1 MREPQARSGEGQDRQ
16 VDQTE
21 RIKACTALVSRS
33 TKEDGRE
40 CRECEVMEVCT
51 QYIRGRVEA
60 KVVTMSSIVPSIEKS
75 SRAEIVHMKL
85 QVLLPL
91 DHYYYTCS
99 AFTMEST
106 DLTPMLEDL
115 SDHIDDLE
123 EALKPLLSS
132 TLPDISSRLPL
143 LDKAKLHV
151 FTASAIESLLFC
163 TSRHSVSQCTHP
175 CAY

>member
-1 MREPQARSGEGQDRQ
+1 MY
-16 VDQTE
+16 
-21 RIKACTALVSRS
+21 SRY
-33 TKEDGRE
+33 EDDLR
-40 CRECEVMEVCT
+40 RN
-51 QYIRGRVEA
+51 
-60 KVVTMSSIVPSIEKS
+60 VVTMSSIVPSIEKS
-75 SRAEIVHMKL
+75 SRAEIAYIKL
-85 QVLLPL
+85 QVLRPL
-91 DHYYYTCS
+91 NHYYTSS

-163 TSRHSVSQCTHP
+163 SYPHPFRIYPTHWP
-175 CAY
+175 H